1 MPRFICVRF
10 QVDHRIVVIH
20 ECWLVGEGHCR
31 WPQSGNIEELVK
43 MGTKPKSEW
52 GVWEID
58 ILGGDDDYETCS
70 RRAYSTQQSWG
81 AHPKVQSYEKETIPG
96 SLTNMSSGYS
106 YRPLLDLEK
115 SQTSSSSST
124 PSNPRKRKAPTD
136 AEIQKTLKRLEE
148 SITTINRNLTGRL
161 RDIEDKLKPI
171 LSDTSMSNGTRSVT
185 PPPAS
190 PPYVP
195 KYDRE
200 TGRHCHTVL
209 PPANTM
215 EELDEWLDNQDCYAV
230 AKRVTCT
237 ELRATIRA
245 FMRAAMTKNL
255 AKTFSWSGLG
265 MRRMKTK
272 TSFKD
277 HKAFNYL
284 IDVLHET
291 PFRHSAQSEVSDGI
305 KKVLAGVGEWDGG
318 RAARYSSFPTIA
330 FFP

>member
-1 MPRFICVRF
+1 MPRFICARF
-10 QVDHRIVVIH
+10 QVDGRIVVIH

-43 MGTKPKSEW
+43 MGQKPKSEW

-58 ILGGDDDYETCS
+58 ILGGDEDYDTCS

-81 AHPKVQSYEKETIPG
+81 SHSKVPNSVPQGPG
-96 SLTNMSSGYS
+96 SMTTMSSGYT

-115 SQTSSSSST
+115 STTSTTSSST
-124 PSNPRKRKAPTD
+124 TSNSRKRKAPSD
-136 AEIQKTLKRLEE
+136 SEIKITLKRLEH
-148 SITTINRNLTGRL
+148 SISTINRNLSGRL

-171 LSDTSMSNGTRSVT
+171 LNDSSSNNGARS

-237 ELRATIRA
+237 ELRATVRA

-291 PFRHSAQSEVSDGI
+291 PFRHASQSEISDGI